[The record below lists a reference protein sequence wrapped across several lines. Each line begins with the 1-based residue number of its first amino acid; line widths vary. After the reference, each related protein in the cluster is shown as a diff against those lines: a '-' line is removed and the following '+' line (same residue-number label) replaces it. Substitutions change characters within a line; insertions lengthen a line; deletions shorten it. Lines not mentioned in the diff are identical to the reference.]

1 MKVILLRDVKGLG
14 EEGDLVNA
22 KTGHA
27 RNFLLPKGDAI
38 EATPANIKKW
48 KEENEKKAEKK
59 KEEEKEALDLKE
71 KIESLDVNIKGKA
84 GEGGRLFGSIT
95 SSDISDALK
104 KQHNIDI
111 DKRKIELKDNI
122 KSLGT
127 TQVDVRVYKD
137 TTAVLRV
144 NVKEQ

>member
-1 MKVILLRDVKGLG
+1 MKVILLRDVKGFG

-48 KEENEKKAEKK
+48 KEDNAKKAEMK
-59 KEEEKEALDLKE
+59 KEEEKQALELKAKIE
-71 KIESLDVNIKGKA
+71 KIDVNIKGKS

-104 KQHNIDI
+104 KQHNIEI

-122 KSLGT
+122 KILGT

-137 TTAVLRV
+137 TTAILRV

>member
-48 KEENEKKAEKK
+48 ETDNAKRAQKKQ
-59 KEEEKEALDLKE
+59 EEEKEALGLKA
-71 KIESLDVNIKGKA
+71 KIESLDVNIKGKS

-104 KQHNIDI
+104 KEHNIDI

-122 KSLGT
+122 KTLGT